1 MREVWKGV
9 ASVGAKFGKLF
20 ASLRGF
26 GFAGH
31 HLACRCFATIGSVS
45 KLATEVG
52 VQRIKKTDPSTSFS
66 FCEKVLCE
74 PVVALETLDLLP

>member
-1 MREVWKGV
+1 MERSRECWGKVWEIICVAKGV
-9 ASVGAKFGKLF
+9 RILGTP
-20 ASLRGF
+20 
-26 GFAGH
+26 
-31 HLACRCFATIGSVS
+31 LACKCFATIGSVS